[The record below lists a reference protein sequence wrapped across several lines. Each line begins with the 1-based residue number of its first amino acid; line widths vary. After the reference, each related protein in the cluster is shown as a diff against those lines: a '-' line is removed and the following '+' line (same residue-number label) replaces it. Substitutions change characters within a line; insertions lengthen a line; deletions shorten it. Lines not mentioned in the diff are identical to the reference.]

1 MCSSDLD
8 VQLKSASSLSKLGNE
23 NKQVWSD
30 SASANLKIKH
40 KMVADYKR
48 DCAKEIN
55 YLQTPRAFLMSRE
68 AATTSDKEQSNKVNN
83 WALEYSH

>member
-1 MCSSDLD
+1 
-8 VQLKSASSLSKLGNE
+8 
-23 NKQVWSD
+23 
-30 SASANLKIKH
+30 
-40 KMVADYKR
+40 MVADYKS